1 MTDPRTLLGAILQDA
16 YTAGYAA
23 PAFAIRNTDD
33 GLAAIQ
39 AVAAEGAPLAL
50 ALDIADFPAESWND
64 VCAKLNESAKAA
76 YGEDFALALL
86 LQGLADPAQ
95 ARRAAEAGFAM
106 CFAAASGEI
115 SAAIIEAGMMAL
127 REFPLQAVGSDQPA
141 PGEVLAVDT
150 GSMPE
155 LHELVRATSVL
166 PGVFLSLRPGQGLLE
181 EAKEPAEATFFPG
194 REHPLRAAVRTGVC
208 LVIFD
213 TDGGPTPAQVEEAV
227 RLTASQ
233 GAARFMEHSS

>member
-1 MTDPRTLLGAILQDA
+1 MTDPRTLLAAILQDA

-23 PAFAIRNTDD
+23 PAFAIRNTED

-39 AVAAEGAPLAL
+39 AAVADGAPLAL
-50 ALDIADFPAESWND
+50 VLNIADFPAERWSD
-64 VCAKLNESAKAA
+64 VCAQLNESAHAA
-76 YGEDFALALL
+76 YGQDFALVLVL
-86 LQGLADPAQ
+86 EGLADPAQ
-95 ARRAAEAGFAM
+95 AKQAAEVGFAM
-106 CFAAASGEI
+106 CFATASGDT
-115 SAAIIEAGMMAL
+115 SAAIVEAGMMAL
-127 REFPLQAVGSDQPA
+127 RELPLGAADRSLPA
-141 PGEVLAVDT
+141 PNEVLAVDT

-155 LHELVRATSVL
+155 LHDLVRVTSVL
-166 PGVFLSLRPGQGLLE
+166 PGVFLTLRPGQSLLE
-181 EAKEPAEATFFPG
+181 QAEEPADATFFPG

-208 LVIFD
+208 LVLFD